1 MMEVISPGILTTIQ
15 DYGRFSYARMGV
27 GKAGA
32 IDGVSLHLANRLV
45 GNPGNTPALEVSVMT
60 PVKFLFHQDTWIAV
74 TGSNCTIVIDGR
86 GQGWHGW
93 RTFIKK
99 GQTVELRPA
108 YNSGMYSYLAVAGG
122 FDAQEVM
129 GSFST
134 DIKNRLGGHKG
145 DGSPLQ
151 KGDHLTFGQPEH
163 EIIQA
168 VGVRAFS
175 RTYISTSIF
184 VLKGPE
190 FEQFDAD
197 SQARFFEEEWEIS
210 SNSNRMGI
218 RLEGDALVRDQPQE
232 MRSQGVFEGV
242 IQVPPSG
249 QPLVLA
255 AECQSTGGYPRI
267 AVIPQAELWKLA
279 YLPARKKVKF
289 RLIDEV
295 RAREKLEVQ
304 QQYLESVEYIL
315 AQPQRHQ
322 EVYYEK

>member
-1 MMEVISPGILTTIQ
+1 MMEVINPGILSSIQ
-15 DYGRFSYARMGV
+15 DYGRLSYAKMGV

-45 GNPGNTPALEVSVMT
+45 GNEGNTPALEVSVMT
-60 PVKFLFHQDTWIAV
+60 PVKFRFVEETWIAV
-74 TGSNCTIVIDGR
+74 TGSNCTIIIDGAP
-86 GQGWHGW
+86 GWHGW
-93 RTFIKK
+93 RTLIKK

-108 YNSGMYSYLAVAGG
+108 HNSGMYCYLAVSGG
-122 FDAQEVM
+122 FDVPSVM
-129 GSFST
+129 GSAST
-134 DIKNRLGGHKG
+134 DIKNRLGGHQG
-145 DGSPLQ
+145 DGSPLK
-151 KGDHLTFGQPEH
+151 KGDHIGIKVPDYRLTH
-163 EIIQA
+163 A

-175 RTYISTSIF
+175 RTYISTSIA

-190 FEQFDAD
+190 FDQFDAD
-197 SQARFFEEEWEIS
+197 SQQRFFEEAWEIS

-218 RLEGDALVRDQPQE
+218 RLEGASLVRDNPEE

-279 YLPARKKVKF
+279 YLPARKKVQF
-289 RLIDEV
+289 VLIDEA
-295 RAREKLEVQ
+295 RASEKLVTQ
-304 QQYLESVEYIL
+304 QQYLKSVEYIL
-315 AQPQRHQ
+315 DRPGRDYGA
-322 EVYYEK
+322 YYDE

>member
-1 MMEVISPGILTTIQ
+1 MMEVINPGILTTVQ

-27 GKAGA
+27 GKSGA

-60 PVKFLFHQDTWIAV
+60 PVKFLFHQDSWISV
-74 TGSNCTIVIDGR
+74 TGSNCTIIIDGR
-86 GQGWHGW
+86 AQGWHGW

-99 GQTVELRPA
+99 GQTVELKPA

-122 FDAQEVM
+122 FDTPEVM

-151 KGDHLTFGQPEH
+151 KGDRLNIKVPSEK
-163 EIIQA
+163 IIQA

-175 RTYISTSIF
+175 RTYISTTIF

-190 FEQFDAD
+190 FHQFDAA
-197 SQARFFEEEWEIS
+197 SQARFCEEEWEIS

-218 RLEGDALVRDQPQE
+218 RLEGEGLVRDKALE

-279 YLPARKKVKF
+279 YLPARKKVQFKF
-289 RLIDEV
+289 INET
-295 RAREKLEVQ
+295 RAQEKLQVQ

-315 AQPQRHQ
+315 AQPQRNQ

>member
-1 MMEVISPGILTTIQ
+1 MMEVINPGILTTIQ
-15 DYGRFSYARMGV
+15 DYGRLSYAHMGV
-27 GKAGA
+27 GKSGA

-45 GNPGNTPALEVSVMT
+45 GNAGNTPALEVSVMT
-60 PVKFLFHQDTWIAV
+60 PVKFLFHMDTWISV

-86 GQGWHGW
+86 AQGWHGW

-99 GQTVELRPA
+99 GQTVELKPA

-122 FDAQEVM
+122 FDTPEVM
-129 GSFST
+129 GSYST

-151 KGDHLTFGQPEH
+151 KGDRLQIRSNAQK
-163 EIIQA
+163 IIQA

-175 RTYISTSIF
+175 KTYISTTIF

-190 FEQFDAD
+190 FSQFDAK
-197 SQARFFEEEWEIS
+197 SQARFCAEEWEIS

-218 RLEGDALVRDQPQE
+218 RLEGEALLRDNFAE

-279 YLPARKKVKF
+279 YLPARKKVQF
-289 RLIDEV
+289 EFIDET
-295 RAREKLEVQ
+295 RAREKLDVQ
-304 QQYLESVEYIL
+304 RQYLESVEYML
-315 AQPQRHQ
+315 AQPQRDQ
-322 EVYYEK
+322 EVYYES